1 MSCLGRKVRSSG
13 QLNPTDRAD
22 KSSRQGVLRGQ
33 DSGEETTFSTMAPST
48 GQYQLL

>member
-22 KSSRQGVLRGQ
+22 KSSRQGILRGQ
-33 DSGEETTFSTMAPST
+33 DSREETTFSTLASST
-48 GQYQLL
+48 GKCQLL